1 VREYQSIR
9 VLMEALKDY
18 IRAKKLDE
26 KRILNLLQDY
36 GIISDMCVTVEEV
49 GDAGKAVAW
58 LELKLDS
65 LSRLD

>member
-1 VREYQSIR
+1 MREYQSIR

-58 LELKLDS
+58 LDLKLDS

>member
-1 VREYQSIR
+1 
-9 VLMEALKDY
+9 MEALKDY

-49 GDAGKAVAW
+49 GDAGKAVVW
-58 LELKLDS
+58 LELNAEKIGEAQ
-65 LSRLD
+65 

>member
-1 VREYQSIR
+1 MREYQSIR

>member
-1 VREYQSIR
+1 
-9 VLMEALKDY
+9 MEALKDY

-58 LELKLDS
+58 LDLKLDS